1 MYPLSYVSTSKNVR
15 GGHKNP
21 KFAKKAK
28 NKRQKSQISQIVPK
42 TASSATL
49 EAFATSKAYLAS
61 LICHITSAFC
71 VVIM

>member
-28 NKRQKSQISQIVPK
+28 NKRQISQIVPK

-49 EAFATSKAYLAS
+49 EASATSKAYLAS